1 MRKFYTL
8 LALLIAFFSGLEA
21 NAQRITLNIP
31 TNYEHV
37 SAYLND
43 PAYPVYIYGNGST
56 VVSPMNYGLSGDV
69 TCYITP
75 EEGYQISIS
84 GPLTA
89 GPSTKTLEIPITI
102 NDWGTSY
109 TVNVEAADDPATP
122 KSKIKLC
129 VATDYLNPSNVISE
143 LRLGDQYLDA
153 ALYYRYTDVQFDPE
167 TENTLTLV
175 TKNGYYFDAATL
187 DREVSAGDWQLT
199 DLEYKESETDPYSY
213 IYTIELKDGDMIT
226 FNDPISLKPAN
237 ASFTFN
243 YGDVDASAVIRSF
256 TNGAGEAIDAAD
268 YAEGDHEISFIADT
282 QKKFTLTTKD
292 NYIFSTATL
301 NGNAINSVETSGV
314 AGSYTYSFD
323 VNEGDKVVFAD
334 PVVRKVSK
342 ANFTFTY
349 DGFAYTDVVSQFR
362 NSSVNLGPTYAAPGK
377 REIEFDDPTGKTFTI
392 VTKGDHK
399 FDVATVNGKT
409 IEAADFGGITGYY
422 QYVFDVEDGD
432 EVVFEIK
439 KVVVKHY
446 INFTY
451 TNPGTENAVEYVTRN
466 YNRVELAPQIEF
478 EEGDGIEIKFYNSG
492 LILDKVTVND
502 EELTINS
509 YGEAYYGNTYPQ
521 PQPKTDLNVVITAH
535 LPAMMKVNV
544 NVSNASHVEL
554 YNVGYSYQCSDN
566 NRIQIEDGENEV
578 EIPETNKNIFI
589 KPTLPSGWELEVKD
603 EEGTVY
609 SIPSY
614 GKSVLGHEGMT
625 LNIKTYDPSDI
636 PPFTVYTFVSN
647 PESVKKFTDKQNN
660 NLKDELKEG
669 YSEMTVNAVQNPFNF
684 DDAVIYLNNEK
695 LVAGFLGTE
704 VTLKEDDF
712 LMIFGGGDAPDT
724 HNVSLT
730 TEDNVE
736 YTVFKH
742 HKYEAE
748 DPSSIDMLEGTEL
761 LIVPAKGHHIVVTPT
776 AAAVAYDA
784 REGNSDIITNE
795 DGSYVVKVNANTKN
809 LTVAKN
815 NALGISEIL
824 DSVDEDAVVYNLQ
837 GLRVNAKNLPAGI
850 YVVNGKKVMIRK

>member
-1 MRKFYTL
+1 
-8 LALLIAFFSGLEA
+8 
-21 NAQRITLNIP
+21 
-31 TNYEHV
+31 
-37 SAYLND
+37 
-43 PAYPVYIYGNGST
+43 
-56 VVSPMNYGLSGDV
+56 
-69 TCYITP
+69 
-75 EEGYQISIS
+75 
-84 GPLTA
+84 
-89 GPSTKTLEIPITI
+89 
-102 NDWGTSY
+102 
-109 TVNVEAADDPATP
+109 
-122 KSKIKLC
+122 
-129 VATDYLNPSNVISE
+129 
-143 LRLGDQYLDA
+143 
-153 ALYYRYTDVQFDPE
+153 
-167 TENTLTLV
+167 
-175 TKNGYYFDAATL
+175 
-187 DREVSAGDWQLT
+187 
-199 DLEYKESETDPYSY
+199 
-213 IYTIELKDGDMIT
+213 
-226 FNDPISLKPAN
+226 
-237 ASFTFN
+237 
-243 YGDVDASAVIRSF
+243 
-256 TNGAGEAIDAAD
+256 
-268 YAEGDHEISFIADT
+268 
-282 QKKFTLTTKD
+282 
-292 NYIFSTATL
+292 
-301 NGNAINSVETSGV
+301 
-314 AGSYTYSFD
+314 
-323 VNEGDKVVFAD
+323 
-334 PVVRKVSK
+334 
-342 ANFTFTY
+342 
-349 DGFAYTDVVSQFR
+349 
-362 NSSVNLGPTYAAPGK
+362 
-377 REIEFDDPTGKTFTI
+377 
-392 VTKGDHK
+392 
-399 FDVATVNGKT
+399 
-409 IEAADFGGITGYY
+409 
-422 QYVFDVEDGD
+422 
-432 EVVFEIK
+432 
-439 KVVVKHY
+439 
-446 INFTY
+446 
-451 TNPGTENAVEYVTRN
+451 
-466 YNRVELAPQIEF
+466 
-478 EEGDGIEIKFYNSG
+478 
-492 LILDKVTVND
+492 
-502 EELTINS
+502 
-509 YGEAYYGNTYPQ
+509 
-521 PQPKTDLNVVITAH
+521 
-535 LPAMMKVNV
+535 MMKVNV

-589 KPTLPSGWELEVKD
+589 KPTLPFGWELEVKD

-712 LMIFGGGDAPDT
+712 LMIFGGGNAPES

-761 LIVPAKGHHIVVTPT
+761 LIVPAEGHHIVVTPT

-784 REGNSDIITNE
+784 REGNSDITTNE

-824 DSVDEDAVVYNLQ
+824 DSIDEDAVVYNLQ

>member
-21 NAQRITLNIP
+21 NAQTVNLTIDANA
-31 TNYEHV
+31 EHV
-37 SAYLND
+37 KAYIDSPSNPFTLENTTNRIVGD
-43 PAYPVYIYGNGST
+43 YSGNQ
-56 VVSPMNYGLSGDV
+56 VL
-69 TCYITP
+69 YITP
-75 EEGYQISIS
+75 DEGYQITLPGASPEGPTTEQVSLPIS
-84 GPLTA
+84 WGNNYANLTA
-89 GPSTKTLEIPITI
+89 TI
-102 NDWGTSY
+102 EEVS
-109 TVNVEAADDPATP
+109 ATP

-143 LRLGDQYLDA
+143 LRLGEKYLDA

-175 TKNGYYFDAATL
+175 TKNGYYFEYATL
-187 DREVSAGDWQLT
+187 TREVSAGDWQPT
-199 DLEYKESETDPYSY
+199 DLEYKVSESDPYSY
-213 IYTIELKDGDMIT
+213 IYTIELKDGDEIM

-256 TNGAGEAIDAAD
+256 TNGAGEAIDVAD
-268 YAEGDHEISFIADT
+268 YAEGEHEISFIAAT

-362 NSSVNLGPTYAAPGK
+362 NSSVNLGPSYAAPGE

-409 IEAADFGGITGYY
+409 IEAADFGISGYY

-614 GKSVLGHEGMT
+614 GKSVLGHDGMT
-625 LNIKTYDPSDI
+625 LNIKTYDPNDL
-636 PPFTVYTFVSN
+636 PPFTVYVYAN
-647 PESVKKFTDKQNN
+647 NLASVKSFTDKQNN
-660 NLKDELKEG
+660 DYKSDLVEG
-669 YSEMTVNAVQNPFNF
+669 GYTEMTVSATQNPFNVNN
-684 DDAVIYLNNEK
+684 AIVYLNDK
-695 LVAGFLGTE
+695 KQTADFLGRVD
-704 VTLKEDDF
+704 VTLAEDDF
-712 LMIFGGGDAPDT
+712 LMIFGGGNAPDT

-761 LIVPAKGHHIVVTPT
+761 LIVPAEGHHIVVTPT

-784 REGNSDIITNE
+784 REGNSDITTNE

-824 DSVDEDAVVYNLQ
+824 DSIDEDAVVYNLQ

>member
-21 NAQRITLNIP
+21 NAQTVNLTIDANA
-31 TNYEHV
+31 EHV
-37 SAYLND
+37 TAYID
-43 PAYPVYIYGNGST
+43 
-56 VVSPMNYGLSGDV
+56 SPSNPFTLENTTNRISGDYSGNQIL
-69 TCYITP
+69 YITP
-75 EEGYQISIS
+75 EEGYQITLPGASPEGPTTEQIS
-84 GPLTA
+84 LPISWGNNYANLTA
-89 GPSTKTLEIPITI
+89 TI
-102 NDWGTSY
+102 EEVS
-109 TVNVEAADDPATP
+109 ATP

-199 DLEYKESETDPYSY
+199 DLEYKVSETDPYSY
-213 IYTIELKDGDMIT
+213 IYTIELKDGDMIM
-226 FNDPISLKPAN
+226 FSDPISLKPAN

-268 YAEGDHEISFIADT
+268 YAEGEHEISFIADT

-342 ANFTFTY
+342 AKFTFTY
-349 DGFAYTDVVSQFR
+349 DGFTYTDVISQFR
-362 NSSVNLGPTYAAPGK
+362 NSSVNLGLSYAAPGE

-409 IEAADFGGITGYY
+409 IEAADFGISGYY

-439 KVVVKHY
+439 KVVIKHY
-446 INFTY
+446 INFTF
-451 TNPGTENAVEYVTRN
+451 TNEGTESAVEYVRVNNN
-466 YNRVELAPQIEF
+466 YLDYAPVIEF
-478 EEGDGIEIKFYNSG
+478 NEGDEIAISVKNEN
-492 LILDKVTVND
+492 LIIDEFIVNG
-502 EELTINS
+502 EAQTINS
-509 YGEAYYGNTYPQ
+509 YGTTWGSWPVQKPTA
-521 PQPKTDLNVVITAH
+521 DVNVVITAH
-535 LPAMMKVNV
+535 FPAMIKVNV

-554 YNVGYSYQCSDN
+554 YNVSSGYLCSDN

-589 KPTLPSGWELEVKD
+589 KPTNLPSGWELEVKD
-603 EEGTVY
+603 EKGTSY
-609 SIPSY
+609 SIYSS
-614 GKSVLGHEGMT
+614 GSKVSVYDGMT
-625 LNIKTYDPSDI
+625 LNIKTYDPNDI

-647 PESVKKFTDKQNN
+647 LSSVGSFKDKQKN
-660 NLKDELKEG
+660 NLKDDLLEG
-669 YSEMTVNAVQNPFNF
+669 YSEMSFNAIQNPFVF
-684 DDAVIYLNNEK
+684 DNAIVYLNGNK
-695 LVAGFLGTE
+695 VDPIQFYGTE
-704 VTLKEDDF
+704 VSLAEDDF
-712 LMIFGGGDAPDT
+712 LMIFGGGNAPES

-761 LIVPAKGHHIVVTPT
+761 LIVPAEGHHIVVTPT

-784 REGNSDIITNE
+784 REGNSDITTNE

-824 DSVDEDAVVYNLQ
+824 DSLDEDAVVYNLQ